1 MSNRETTLYGS
12 MDISIMIL
20 IMIFLN
26 YSVHLHYAQQT
37 QPLNQYWFYT
47 EQLSYTMYQP
57 IGNTT
62 RPGAGSS
69 PRTHK
74 S

>member
-26 YSVHLHYAQQT
+26 YSVHLHYTQQT
-37 QPLNQYWFYT
+37 QPLDQYWIYT
-47 EQLSYTMYQP
+47 EQLSYTM
-57 IGNTT
+57 
-62 RPGAGSS
+62 
-69 PRTHK
+69 
-74 S
+74 